1 MYNEIYLDNSATTPV
16 SEEVV
21 QAMEPYWT
29 IQYGNPSSPHIR
41 GVAAQKIM
49 NASRNQLASILHVD
63 ASELYFTG
71 SGTEAN
77 NMALLGVA
85 NAPYFL
91 RNPGH
96 IITTPIEHPSV
107 LNVVKHLENL
117 GWSVSYFTVDRL
129 GRIDPSEFNQLLRD
143 NTKIV
148 STMLVNNE
156 LGSIAPVAEIGK
168 LIERANQGR
177 AHKIVF
183 HVDAIQALGHLH
195 FRIPDLKAHLCTFS
209 GHKIFGP
216 KGIGLLYAKRE
227 VKLRPIIFGGNQE
240 GGLRSGTENIPAI
253 VGLAKAAQLVT
264 DDLDTN
270 IRSLTELRT
279 ALIEGIKTIPNSII
293 NSPPEGAPH
302 LVNASFPGIRGEVL
316 VHFLEQKR
324 IFVSMGAA
332 CSSKKKGMSHV
343 LEAVGLKQDEILSS
357 IRLSL
362 APQIT
367 LAQIDY
373 VVYSLKETVQEIR
386 NIYI

>member
-1 MYNEIYLDNSATTPV
+1 MQNEIYLDNSATTPV
-16 SEEVV
+16 AEEVV
-21 QAMEPYWT
+21 QAMEPYWA
-29 IQYGNPSSPHIR
+29 IQYGNPSSPHLR
-41 GVAAQKIM
+41 GVAAQKVM
-49 NASRNQLASILHVD
+49 NTCRNQLASIFGVN

-77 NMALLGVA
+77 NIALLGVA
-85 NAPYFL
+85 NAPFFL

-107 LNVVKHLENL
+107 LNVIKHLEGL
-117 GWSVSYFTVDRL
+117 GWSVSYLQVDRF
-129 GRIDPSEFNQLLRD
+129 GQIDPAEFAQQLQP

-156 LGSIAPVAEIGK
+156 LGTILPVGEIGK
-168 LIERANQGR
+168 IIERENQDR
-177 AHKIVF
+177 QHKIIF
-183 HVDAIQALGHLH
+183 HVDAIQALGNMPC
-195 FRIPDLKAHLCTFS
+195 RIPEFKAHLCTFS

-216 KGIGLLYAKRE
+216 KGIGLLYANRQAQ
-227 VKLRPIIFGGNQE
+227 LRPIIFGGNQE

-253 VGLAKAAQLVT
+253 VGLSKAAQLVT
-264 DDLDTN
+264 ENLDSN
-270 IRSLTELRT
+270 ISKLNKSRE
-279 ALIEGIKTIPNSII
+279 ALIDGIKTIPNSII
-293 NSPPEGAPH
+293 NSPPDGAPH

-332 CSSKKKGMSHV
+332 CSSKKKGVSHV
-343 LEAVGLKQDEILSS
+343 LEAVNLTQDEILSS

-362 APQIT
+362 APEVT

-373 VVYSLKETVQEIR
+373 VVYSLKETVEEIR